1 MSNNNTGF
9 ETRCIH
15 AGQSPEATTGA
26 VMTPIYATSTFVQKS
41 PGQHSGYEY
50 SRCGNPTRD
59 ALERSIADLEGGEA
73 GFAFASGLAAMAT
86 VLELLDQGDEIVSM
100 DDLYGGSYRLLE
112 NVRTRSAGVVSHFID
127 MTNIDAI
134 EAAINKNTRMIWVE
148 TPTNPNLKV
157 LDLVAI
163 ADLAK
168 RHRLISVCDNTFAS
182 PILQRPLELGFDIS
196 LHSATKYINGHSDI
210 IAGLAVTRR
219 NSEYTERLRFL
230 HNAVGSILS
239 PFDSF
244 LCLRGIK
251 TLPLRMA
258 RHCENA
264 LKIAQF
270 LERHKSIE
278 RVIYPGLP
286 SHKQYELAKRQM
298 DAFGGIVTIV
308 VRGGLKAAQRMLERI
323 DLFLLAESLGGVESL
338 IEHPA
343 IMTHASIPAEKRA
356 QFGIVDG
363 LVRLSVGIETSED
376 LIADL
381 DQALK

>member
-1 MSNNNTGF
+1 
-9 ETRCIH
+9 
-15 AGQSPEATTGA
+15 
-26 VMTPIYATSTFVQKS
+26 MTPIYATSTFVQKS